1 MTHPTMDTK
10 IPLQFEDL
18 PSPGLAHRRGILQAQ
33 ALQETQTLLWF
44 GARYFQINLREPS
57 ESVAFIEDHPHP
69 LPPDMVVDHCE
80 EWSDIGDTD
89 PDVMVDR
96 DIDFP
101 HYADASFELPVS
113 ADTLF
118 LISRNSNP
126 RHRRGVYAGG
136 HVSYVQSEEV
146 SDSVKVDITAYF
158 WHEKILGSSKAC
170 LLKRDEDQT
179 GVGIF
184 TRSDGKDH
192 RHRRRSEHER
202 LRFDV
207 TVTFPSTED
216 GSSLAINRFFTD
228 LEIFAQTFADFS
240 HVNFGKL
247 QLKSV
252 IGGLHAES
260 LSAGNAS
267 INTAVG
273 SVKIQSL
280 VAPEAFISNAMGP
293 IEGTYNGS
301 KLTLTTSNG
310 AINVDVNL
318 HNDDDDAAQL
328 KMHTTNGPIQ
338 GNVNLLSSKEDPA
351 SFNIAARTAHGR
363 VGVDVLS
370 APLNSNITLQA
381 TTAIGAAEIS
391 LPPSYEGAFS
401 GSTSLGSVDIAA
413 DGEVEDPAG
422 EDRERKIEF
431 SEVGRNRKVGRVGW
445 SDEGMARGKVS
456 VVTSMAPVRI
466 QF

>member
-1 MTHPTMDTK
+1 WPIPSDMD
-10 IPLQFEDL
+10 
-18 PSPGLAHRRGILQAQ
+18 
-33 ALQETQTLLWF
+33 
-44 GARYFQINLREPS
+44 
-57 ESVAFIEDHPHP
+57 
-69 LPPDMVVDHCE
+69 VDHCE
-80 EWSDIGDTD
+80 PWSDTTETD
-89 PDVMVDR
+89 PDV
-96 DIDFP
+96 IEDFP
-101 HYADASFELPVS
+101 YSADTSFELPVS

-118 LISRNSNP
+118 LISRSVKHHNRNGIS
-126 RHRRGVYAGG
+126 VG
-136 HVSYVQSEEV
+136 HVNFVQSEEV

-158 WHEKILGSSKAC
+158 YHDKYLERSKAC
-170 LLKRDEDQT
+170 LLKRDEDQI

-184 TRSDGKDH
+184 WERE
-192 RHRRRSEHER
+192 HRRRSEHER
-202 LRFDV
+202 LRFVV

-216 GSSLAINRFFTD
+216 GSSLAINRFLTD
-228 LEIFAQTFADFS
+228 LEIFTQTFADFS

-247 QLKSV
+247 QLKSA
-252 IGGLHAES
+252 IGGLHAE
-260 LSAGNAS
+260 
-267 INTAVG
+267 
-273 SVKIQSL
+273 SL

-301 KLTLTTSNG
+301 KLTLITSNG

-318 HNDDDDAAQL
+318 HNEGDDAAEL
-328 KMHTTNGPIQ
+328 KMHTSNGHIQ
-338 GNVNLLSSKEDPA
+338 GNINLLSSKEDSA

-381 TTAIGAAEIS
+381 TTAIGPAEIS

-413 DGEVEDPAG
+413 DGEIEDPAG
-422 EDRERKIEF
+422 EGRERRIEF
-431 SEVGRNRKVGRVGW
+431 AEVGRNRKAGHVGW
-445 SDEGMARGKVS
+445 SEEGMARGKVS